1 MGKPVLVGITGG
13 IGSGKSTVCRIF
25 HQLGM
30 PIYYADDRGKYLLNN
45 NDLLRNQVVEAFG
58 AEAYL
63 PDGILNR
70 AYLADKVFS
79 NETELSKLNGMVHPA
94 LANDFE
100 KWVNEHQSFP
110 VLIKEA
116 ALLIENESY
125 KLLDELITVMAPEP
139 VRMERILLRD
149 IQRDKNQV
157 QSIINSQIGDELR
170 KNVSNYIID
179 NSGNKLLIPQVLA
192 IHRKLLA
199 LSTSK

>member
-30 PIYYADDRGKYLLNN
+30 PIYYADDRGKFLLNN

-63 PDGILNR
+63 PDGLLNR

-94 LANDFE
+94 VANDFE

-125 KLLDELITVMAPEP
+125 KLLDELITVMAPGP

-170 KNVSNYIID
+170 KNVSNYLID